1 MEITIEKPWDKHEKY
16 VNKTWKNDKKWN
28 KMTHSAIPCLSAEA
42 LEAFHLL
49 LLAGLVLRGFGQR
62 QRRRKGPGCQAL
74 ALAAAVHRGTNIR
87 VRVHDLGG
95 NRSYINMV
103 SINDIY
109 NLNIYIYIWCLL
121 FFTRNVHTYIYI
133 YGYLMVYVQH
143 MLENTFNPWVQ
154 SILWRIASGW
164 CDLEWSYSD
173 SYPLHQIQAVSWINL
188 PTLSWSW
195 MCTGSKLFVAF

>member
-109 NLNIYIYIWCLL
+109 NLNIYIYMMLT
-121 FFTRNVHTYIYI
+121 FFLHVMYIRIYI
-133 YGYLMVYVQH
+133 WVSDGICTTHVGKHIQSLSPVH
-143 MLENTFNPWVQ
+143 SLENCKWLMWFRM
-154 SILWRIASGW
+154 IIFR
-164 CDLEWSYSD
+164 
-173 SYPLHQIQAVSWINL
+173 
-188 PTLSWSW
+188 
-195 MCTGSKLFVAF
+195 